1 MSSVEVVRSI
11 YDSWARDEQPADLYD
26 PDIEWSLPHPGGK
39 VRGREELLAF
49 LRSFMGAW
57 DEHEIQ
63 VEELREL
70 DDGRVLALFTERATG
85 RLSGV
90 ETEAHVAAIWSLQ
103 DGRVVHFE
111 GFGDRDEALRVA
123 GVA

>member
-1 MSSVEVVRSI
+1 VTNAELVRSI
-11 YDSWARDEQPADLYD
+11 YESWARDEQPSELFH

-39 VRGREELLAF
+39 LKGREDLLAF

-57 DEHEIQ
+57 DEHAME

-70 DDGRVLALFTERATG
+70 DDGRVLALFTERARG
-85 RLSGV
+85 RMSGV
-90 ETEAHVAAIWSLQ
+90 ETVANPAALWTVR
-103 DGRVVHFE
+103 DGRVVRCE

-123 GVA
+123 GLG